1 MEWIVAAIVA
11 GVALVLL
18 AAWLLGFGSRR
29 RARAARAGAGE
40 GAERTAESLRELGD
54 LVRRGR

>member
-11 GVALVLL
+11 GAALLL
-18 AAWLLGFGSRR
+18 LGAWLLGFGSRR
-29 RARAARAGAGE
+29 RASAARAGAGE
-40 GAERTAESLRELGD
+40 GAARTAESLRDLGD